1 MEASYTATS
10 ILCVA
15 LSLGAFSAS
24 AQPAVSAAEEPK
36 PRHFVRVPAPNG
48 VHIRRYNK
56 TDGKMPTQRSRV
68 IIHYHGTLEDGSVF
82 DSSVKRGSPENMSLE
97 KVIPCWQE
105 GLTRLRVGEKAQLRC
120 PPATAY
126 GLKGQ
131 PPKIPPNET
140 LTFEVEILAIQ

>member
-1 MEASYTATS
+1 M
-10 ILCVA
+10 
-15 LSLGAFSAS
+15 
-24 AQPAVSAAEEPK
+24 AQPAAPPAEEPK
-36 PRHFVRVPAPNG
+36 PRHFVRVPAPSG

-56 TDGKMPTQRSRV
+56 TDGEMPTQKSRV

-82 DSSVKRGSPENMSLE
+82 DSSVKRGGPENMSLD
-97 KVIPCWQE
+97 KVILCWQE

-131 PPKIPPNET
+131 LPKIPPNAT